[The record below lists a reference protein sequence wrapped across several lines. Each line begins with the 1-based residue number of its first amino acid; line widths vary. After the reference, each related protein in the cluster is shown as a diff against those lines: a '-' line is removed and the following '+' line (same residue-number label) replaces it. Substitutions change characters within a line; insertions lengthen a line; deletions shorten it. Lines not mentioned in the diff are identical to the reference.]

1 MRILHVTSSLA
12 PELGG
17 PSKATIEMAR
27 WVAARGHKVEIFTT
41 DWGLEGRVDVSGVPV
56 PEGAAAIRYFPVH
69 SPRVFKTSWPLW
81 QALMRE
87 VSRFDVVHLHS
98 LYLFHNW
105 ATPIACRRAGVPY
118 ILRPHGV
125 LDPYIRRRHRWR
137 KSVIEALFQNRV
149 LREAEAIHYTAEEE
163 RRLAEPHAHN
173 PRGVVVPL
181 GIDLGE
187 YERLPDPYVFF
198 ARYPETRGRRIVL
211 FLSRLHV
218 KKGLEFLVPAFARV
232 AASRPDLHLVVA
244 GPDEGMGATLRG
256 WIRDAGLETR
266 ASIVGMLTGADKLAA
281 FAAATVFVLPSHTEN
296 FGVAVLEAM
305 AAGLPVLI
313 SDQVNIW
320 REISDAGAGIIVRT
334 ETGAV
339 EAGLARLLD
348 HPEIANRMGQAG
360 RRLAEERFA
369 WPRVAA
375 ALEALYAEVASSR
388 KTT

>member
-1 MRILHVTSSLA
+1 
-12 PELGG
+12 
-17 PSKATIEMAR
+17 
-27 WVAARGHKVEIFTT
+27 
-41 DWGLEGRVDVSGVPV
+41 
-56 PEGAAAIRYFPVH
+56 
-69 SPRVFKTSWPLW
+69 
-81 QALMRE
+81 
-87 VSRFDVVHLHS
+87 
-98 LYLFHNW
+98 
-105 ATPIACRRAGVPY
+105 
-118 ILRPHGV
+118 
-125 LDPYIRRRHRWR
+125 
-137 KSVIEALFQNRV
+137 
-149 LREAEAIHYTAEEE
+149 
-163 RRLAEPHAHN
+163 
-173 PRGVVVPL
+173 
-181 GIDLGE
+181 
-187 YERLPDPYVFF
+187 LPDPYVFF

-334 ETGAV
+334 ETGPV